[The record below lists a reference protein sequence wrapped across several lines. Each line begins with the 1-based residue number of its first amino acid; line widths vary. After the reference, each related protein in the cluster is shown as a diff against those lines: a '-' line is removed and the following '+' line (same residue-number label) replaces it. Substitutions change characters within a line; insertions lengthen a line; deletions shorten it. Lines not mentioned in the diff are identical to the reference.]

1 MEQYLISRDGVE
13 LSRHD
18 SYLEAVGQ
26 LHRIQGQSADWA
38 IKYEGYAITE
48 APAPDHIVSRLMPD
62 LFCYDCKESERSCCC
77 FNCRNCGKFNNGA
90 ESLGSQCRACG
101 TEAEGVPW
109 EWAEWIP

>member
-26 LHRIQGQSADWA
+26 LHRLQSQSADWA

-48 APAPDHIVSRLMPD
+48 VPAIRASSVMYWDFL
-62 LFCYDCKESERSCCC
+62 
-77 FNCRNCGKFNNGA
+77 A
-90 ESLGSQCRACG
+90 SLGHSDLATYVWG
-101 TEAEGVPW
+101 F
-109 EWAEWIP
+109 